1 MPVITQRRLLNCQSL
16 LFRQQHSVYISLY
29 YAFIYGAFIRTLYD
43 ATIMAFMLFIQQNH
57 IYYVTAPSII
67 STIELIN
74 REPIAPLSPERFFL
88 LLSAFRR
95 MLQIVTFIM
104 RQSGRLVGSRTTRLI
119 NRKTFSSS
127 DYLLTFRIFGHLDF
141 LPSHAKLEYFV
152 APYTVFSK
160 LQRYLQGHCKIL
172 LVC

>member
-1 MPVITQRRLLNCQSL
+1 MPVITQRSLLNCQSL

-74 REPIAPLSPERFFL
+74 REPIAPLSPERFF
-88 LLSAFRR
+88 SAFSF
-95 MLQIVTFIM
+95 QA
-104 RQSGRLVGSRTTRLI
+104 
-119 NRKTFSSS
+119 N
-127 DYLLTFRIFGHLDF
+127 
-141 LPSHAKLEYFV
+141 
-152 APYTVFSK
+152 APNCYV
-160 LQRYLQGHCKIL
+160 
-172 LVC
+172 

>member
-74 REPIAPLSPERFFL
+74 REPIAPLSPERFFFCFQLSGECSKL
-88 LLSAFRR
+88 L
-95 MLQIVTFIM
+95 
-104 RQSGRLVGSRTTRLI
+104 RLI
-119 NRKTFSSS
+119 CVKVVGLS
-127 DYLLTFRIFGHLDF
+127 DR
-141 LPSHAKLEYFV
+141 E
-152 APYTVFSK
+152 
-160 LQRYLQGHCKIL
+160 QRD
-172 LVC
+172 